1 MNSDLARGRS
11 ASPVEMET
19 PSALHRVMGS
29 DGQAAPCDDW
39 EKPGDCS
46 LVNLVELVLKNPARL
61 DDLARVEQRQVDL
74 IPRFL
79 AIGLASFGIFTMSL
93 VLILAYADASALPS
107 FMASRWSAN
116 PVASAVSL
124 CLAYTLGLAMAAG
137 VCLPSFYFYSLLA
150 GIRVS
155 VLQVAGQVMKGKA
168 ATSMMLMGVL
178 PSYVAV
184 ALGAIIFRFPH
195 DWLQLALY
203 FGLVLPFIAGLWG
216 VRAIYIGFVSL
227 ADTMAP
233 ERRCQRECLLR
244 RLTLACAGCYTAVSP
259 VMIYT
264 LWVYFADLLAGRT
277 V

>member
-1 MNSDLARGRS
+1 MNSEFALGRR
-11 ASPVEMET
+11 ASPAEMET
-19 PSALHRVMGS
+19 PSALQRVMGS
-29 DGQAAPCDDW
+29 DGQAAPGDDG
-39 EKPGDCS
+39 ENSDDCS
-46 LVNLVELVLKNPARL
+46 LVNLVELVLKNPAGL
-61 DDLARVEQRQVDL
+61 DDLARVEERQVDL

-93 VLILAYADASALPS
+93 VLILAFADASALPP

-116 PVASAVSL
+116 PVASAVAL
-124 CLAYTLGLAMAAG
+124 CLAYTLGLVMASG

-150 GIRVS
+150 GTRVS
-155 VLQVAGQVMKGKA
+155 ALQVAGQVMKGKA

-184 ALGAIIFRFPH
+184 VLGAIVFRFPH

-203 FGLVLPFIAGLWG
+203 LGLVLPFIAGLWG
-216 VRAIYIGFVSL
+216 VRAIYFGFVSL

-244 RLTLACAGCYTAVSP
+244 RLTLACTGCYTAVSP

-264 LWVYFADLLAGRT
+264 LWVYFADLLAGQST
-277 V
+277 